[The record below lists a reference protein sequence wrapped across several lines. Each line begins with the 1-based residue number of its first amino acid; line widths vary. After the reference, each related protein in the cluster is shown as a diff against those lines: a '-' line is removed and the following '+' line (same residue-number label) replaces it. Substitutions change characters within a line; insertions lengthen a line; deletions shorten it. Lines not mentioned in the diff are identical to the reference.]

1 MADLSIAPLTG
12 GHGLPAYHQVI
23 SDHPSATKQNVPA
36 VKNAKK
42 RTPKKKSSKKQ
53 ANPPSELGDG
63 QDDNNVGD
71 NNDESETVACVVNFK
86 FFVLNR
92 ADNQKKSWLPIS
104 PQKAFIINLKTLPES
119 DATTYEQFLD
129 LVAKACK
136 DQVLNTGSIVAAH
149 VKTGKPVI
157 KWKVSIPRIPGF
169 MKEDDYILDDI
180 DSYKLWMSTV
190 ADHGSAKTSLSLQMT
205 NPSKVAKLAHQVQ
218 VLAKMA
224 LRKKTAKDKADARAA
239 KLTKRKAAHPDDD
252 DQMLDHGEEE
262 EEEEEEDNEDD
273 DGDDVK
279 LYMRQIHKKNSA
291 NVLYERHLPVYV
303 HPGNPAKY
311 VVLTH
316 TVMQEWGRALATQ
329 KDGVTDMIP
338 PSGFKYKTIP
348 ANSEKLKAIL
358 AAKDDNAISTRNDP
372 TETHVS
378 PPRVATINE
387 YIDFLGYK
395 GARAD
400 EIIKTLI
407 DNDLQTYQIF
417 ASPNLDHAALR
428 GLDGMT
434 LGLVTKLCDGVSP
447 FEEHLFNENGG
458 S

>member
-42 RTPKKKSSKKQ
+42 QTPKKKSSKKQ

-63 QDDNNVGD
+63 QDDNNDGD
-71 NNDESETVACVVNFK
+71 DNDESETVACVVNFK
-86 FFVLNR
+86 FFVPDR

-129 LVAKACK
+129 LVAKACE
-136 DQVLNTGSIVAAH
+136 DRVLNTGSIVAAH
-149 VKTGKPVI
+149 MKTGKPVI
-157 KWKVSIPRIPGF
+157 EWKVSIPRIPGF

-205 NPSKVAKLAHQVQ
+205 NPSKVAKLAHQAQ

-224 LRKKTAKDKADARAA
+224 LRRREAA

-252 DQMLDHGEEE
+252 DQMLDHGRGGGEEE
-262 EEEEEEDNEDD
+262 ETTRTMMAM
-273 DGDDVK
+273 K
-279 LYMRQIHKKNSA
+279 QIHKKNSA

-395 GARAD
+395 GAGRR
-400 EIIKTLI
+400 
-407 DNDLQTYQIF
+407 NHQNPYQQRF
-417 ASPNLDHAALR
+417 ANIPNLRLSQSR
-428 GLDGMT
+428 P
-434 LGLVTKLCDGVSP
+434 CSSP
-447 FEEHLFNENGG
+447 WP
-458 S
+458 

>member
-23 SDHPSATKQNVPA
+23 SNHPSATKQNVPA

-42 RTPKKKSSKKQ
+42 QTPKKKSSKKQ

-71 NNDESETVACVVNFK
+71 DNDE
-86 FFVLNR
+86 
-92 ADNQKKSWLPIS
+92 
-104 PQKAFIINLKTLPES
+104 
-119 DATTYEQFLD
+119 FLD
-129 LVAKACK
+129 LVAKACE
-136 DQVLNTGSIVAAH
+136 DRVLNTGSIVAAH
-149 VKTGKPVI
+149 MKTGKPVI
-157 KWKVSIPRIPGF
+157 EWKVSIPRIPGF

-205 NPSKVAKLAHQVQ
+205 NPSKVAKLAHQAQ

-262 EEEEEEDNEDD
+262 EEEEEEDD

-291 NVLYERHLPVYV
+291 NVFHAGMGSRACNSKRWSHRH
-303 HPGNPAKY
+303 
-311 VVLTH
+311 
-316 TVMQEWGRALATQ
+316 
-329 KDGVTDMIP
+329 DP

-358 AAKDDNAISTRNDP
+358 AAKDNNAISTQNDP
-372 TETHVS
+372 TETH
-378 PPRVATINE
+378 
-387 YIDFLGYK
+387 G
-395 GARAD
+395 GRAD

-407 DNDLQTYQIF
+407 NNDLQTYQIF

>member
-63 QDDNNVGD
+63 QDDNNDEVLGD
-71 NNDESETVACVVNFK
+71 RCMCRKLQIFRTRPSRQPEEILAPN
-86 FFVLNR
+86 
-92 ADNQKKSWLPIS
+92 LP
-104 PQKAFIINLKTLPES
+104 PKTFIINLKTLPES

-129 LVAKACK
+129 LVAEACE
-136 DQVLNTGSIVAAH
+136 DRVLNTGSIVAAH

-157 KWKVSIPRIPGF
+157 EWKVFIPRIPGF

-205 NPSKVAKLAHQVQ
+205 NPSKVAKLAHQAQ

-262 EEEEEEDNEDD
+262 EEEDDEDD

-303 HPGNPAKY
+303 HPVNPAKY

>member
-63 QDDNNVGD
+63 QDDNN
-71 NNDESETVACVVNFK
+71 DESETVACVVNFK
-86 FFVLNR
+86 FFVLDR

-104 PQKAFIINLKTLPES
+104 PQKPFIINLKTLPES

-129 LVAKACK
+129 LVAEACE
-136 DQVLNTGSIVAAH
+136 DRVLNTGSIVAAH

-157 KWKVSIPRIPGF
+157 EWKVFIPRIPGF
-169 MKEDDYILDDI
+169 MKEDDYILDNI

-205 NPSKVAKLAHQVQ
+205 NPSKVAKLAHQAQ

-262 EEEEEEDNEDD
+262 EEEDDEDD

-303 HPGNPAKY
+303 HPVNPAKY

-316 TVMQEWGRALATQ
+316 TVMQQWGRALATQ